1 MWRGLFGRR
10 SNRIGIS
17 PTEDET
23 REAVPTDGGGGAEV
37 SNGVVVEGT
46 YLSPIVDMREELARP
61 STVRTRDVD
70 DVTLLGNFASEHPIR
85 RQYGRRDLNRVG
97 FTNIDEL
104 MRNIRDP
111 RGREEK
117 EDETERIKELAKR
130 QREKRKALN
139 RVIVQNPDGDYATLG
154 ERIFTKK

>member
-46 YLSPIVDMREELARP
+46 YLSPM
-61 STVRTRDVD
+61 
-70 DVTLLGNFASEHPIR
+70 
-85 RQYGRRDLNRVG
+85 
-97 FTNIDEL
+97 
-104 MRNIRDP
+104 
-111 RGREEK
+111 
-117 EDETERIKELAKR
+117 
-130 QREKRKALN
+130 
-139 RVIVQNPDGDYATLG
+139 VI
-154 ERIFTKK
+154 